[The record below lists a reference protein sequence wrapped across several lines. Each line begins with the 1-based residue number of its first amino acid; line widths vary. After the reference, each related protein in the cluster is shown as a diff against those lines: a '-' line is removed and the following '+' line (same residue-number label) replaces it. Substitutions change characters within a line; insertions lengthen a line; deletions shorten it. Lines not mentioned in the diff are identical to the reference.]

1 MENPEDPGDAYRRI
15 LNVKIQET
23 LNLIDQYDVSFK
35 MQLYQEIRSI
45 VSSLFEDANLEF
57 GNIFEA
63 LDIFEAEAKADMM
76 EEEDVDEKQ
85 EEQDSAQSLSDIQSF
100 TFIQY
105 LADIQNLQIFIE
117 QLLLG
122 WHQFCNTS
130 CTRQISTFHSTCPFR
145 RNSLSGKNL

>member
-57 GNIFEA
+57 GNVFEA

-76 EEEDVDEKQ
+76 EEADVDEKQ
-85 EEQDSAQSLSDIQSF
+85 EK
-100 TFIQY
+100 TR
-105 LADIQNLQIFIE
+105 
-117 QLLLG
+117 
-122 WHQFCNTS
+122 FCT
-130 CTRQISTFHSTCPFR
+130 IAI
-145 RNSLSGKNL
+145 